1 MYENLGINQKERREF
16 KMRKCAFMTAITIL
30 CLFIGLGVASAA
42 DTFKIGALVPITG
55 TQAVM
60 AEDLATGLKLAAEE
74 VNAAGGVLGKPIE
87 LIIEDT
93 ETRPAP
99 GMDAARKLLD
109 VDKVSVITGGFSS
122 GVSMPIAKYAQSKG
136 VLFVVA
142 VPTSPLF
149 ADVGDYIFMID
160 VLDKFKGKAI
170 ADLAIG
176 DSGKK
181 KFGLMFMNNAFGMAL
196 REETVNN
203 LKAQGAEIVS
213 DVVYELNKVD
223 YKAELQRLVAKK
235 PQTIIGTWYAKEGM
249 VSAKQAYEMGLLDVN
264 KVPWYCPEM
273 QSSFATAVKEIP
285 AALEG
290 IKGLTPLP
298 PGILYVDKFKK
309 KMGRDPIT
317 AYAAMNYD
325 AIVMIAM
332 AANFANSTDPAAI
345 RDALWKI
352 DDFYRG
358 QSTGGDKRF
367 VGGGVQGFGKY
378 ERVVIKGGK
387 FTPYK

>member
-1 MYENLGINQKERREF
+1 ML
-16 KMRKCAFMTAITIL
+16 AITVL
-30 CLFIGLGVASAA
+30 CVFIGFGVASAA
-42 DTFKIGALVPITG
+42 DTFKVGVLVPITG

-60 AEDLATGLKLAAEE
+60 AEDLATGFKLAEE
-74 VNAAGGVLGKPIE
+74 EINAAGGVLGKPIE
-87 LIIEDT
+87 VIIEDT

-99 GMDAARKLLD
+99 GMDAARKLID
-109 VDKVSVITGGFSS
+109 VDKVGVIAGGFSS
-122 GVSMPIAKYAQSKG
+122 GVSIPIAKYAQSKG
-136 VLFVVA
+136 VLFVVGP
-142 VPTSPLF
+142 PTSPLF
-149 ADVGDYIFMID
+149 AEVGDYIFMID

-170 ADLAIG
+170 ADLALG

-196 REETVNN
+196 REETINN
-203 LKAQGAEIVS
+203 LKAQGAEIVT

-235 PQTIIGTWYAKEGM
+235 PEVIIGTWYAKEGM
-249 VSAKQAYEMGLLDVN
+249 VTAKQAYEMGLLDVN

-290 IKGLTPLP
+290 IKGLAPLP
-298 PGILYVDKFKK
+298 PGHLYVDKFKK

-325 AIVMIAM
+325 GLIMIAM

-367 VGGGVQGFGKY
+367 VEGGVQGFGKY
-378 ERVVIKGGK
+378 ERVIIKGGK
-387 FTPYK
+387 IVPYQ

>member
-1 MYENLGINQKERREF
+1 MKGGKRMRRYVY
-16 KMRKCAFMTAITIL
+16 TIL
-30 CLFIGLGVASAA
+30 IATLAFLLIGVGSAIAA
-42 DTFKIGALVPITG
+42 DTFKIGGLVPITG

-60 AEDLATGLKLAAEE
+60 AEDLSTGLKLAEE
-74 VNAAGGVLGKPIE
+74 DVNAAGGVLGKPVQV
-87 LIIEDT
+87 IIEDT

-99 GMDAARKLLD
+99 GMDAARKLID
-109 VDKVSVITGGFSS
+109 VDKVGVIVGGFSS
-122 GVSMPIAKYAQSKG
+122 GVSLPIAKYCQSKG
-136 VLFVVA
+136 LVFVA
-142 VPTSPLF
+142 GAPTSPLF
-149 ADVGDYIFMID
+149 EEVGDYVFMTD
-160 VLDKFKGKAI
+160 VLDKFKGKVI
-170 ADLAIG
+170 AELAVG

-196 REETVNN
+196 REETIKN
-203 LKAQGAEIVS
+203 LKALGAEITT

-223 YKAELQRLVAKK
+223 YKAELQRLFAKK
-235 PQTIIGTWYAKEGM
+235 PEAIIGTYYAKEGM
-249 VSAKQAYEMGLLDVN
+249 VTAKQAYEMGLLDVS

-273 QSSFATAVKEIP
+273 VSSFATAVKEIP
-285 AALEG
+285 DALEG

-298 PGILYVDKFKK
+298 PGDLYTEKFKK

-325 AIVMIAM
+325 CVVMVAM
-332 AANFANSTDPAAI
+332 AANFANSTEPAKI

-352 DDFYRG
+352 ADFYRG

-378 ERVVIKGGK
+378 EKVIIKGGK
-387 FTPYK
+387 FFPYKK

>member
-1 MYENLGINQKERREF
+1 MRRYVYTVLVATL
-16 KMRKCAFMTAITIL
+16 AFLLIGVGSAI
-30 CLFIGLGVASAA
+30 AA
-42 DTFKIGALVPITG
+42 DTFKIGGLVPITG

-60 AEDLATGLKLAAEE
+60 AEDLATGLKLAEE
-74 VNAAGGVLGKPIE
+74 DVNAAGGVLGKPVQV
-87 LIIEDT
+87 IIEDT

-99 GMDAARKLLD
+99 GMDAARKLID
-109 VDKVSVITGGFSS
+109 VDKVGVIVGGFSS
-122 GVSMPIAKYAQSKG
+122 GVSLPIAKYCQSKG
-136 VLFVVA
+136 LVFVTGA
-142 VPTSPLF
+142 PTSPLF
-149 ADVGDYIFMID
+149 EEVGDYVFMTD
-160 VLDKFKGKAI
+160 VLDKFKGKVI
-170 ADLAIG
+170 ADLAVG

-196 REETVNN
+196 REETIKN
-203 LKAQGAEIVS
+203 LKALGAEITT

-223 YKAELQRLVAKK
+223 YKAELQRLFAKK
-235 PQTIIGTWYAKEGM
+235 PEAIIGTYYAKEGM
-249 VSAKQAYEMGLLDVN
+249 VTAKQAYEMGLLDVS

-273 QSSFATAVKEIP
+273 VSSFATAVKEIP
-285 AALEG
+285 DALEG

-298 PGILYVDKFKK
+298 PGDLYTEKFKK

-325 AIVMIAM
+325 CVVMVAM
-332 AANFANSTDPAAI
+332 AANFANSTEPAKI

-352 DDFYRG
+352 ADFYRG

-378 ERVVIKGGK
+378 EKVIIKGGK
-387 FTPYK
+387 FLPYKK

>member
-1 MYENLGINQKERREF
+1 MRRYVY
-16 KMRKCAFMTAITIL
+16 TIL
-30 CLFIGLGVASAA
+30 IATLAFLLIGVGSAIAA
-42 DTFKIGALVPITG
+42 DTFKIGGLVPITG

-60 AEDLATGLKLAAEE
+60 AEDLATGLKLAEE
-74 VNAAGGVLGKPIE
+74 DVNAAGGVLGKPVQV
-87 LIIEDT
+87 IIEDT

-99 GMDAARKLLD
+99 GMDAARKLID
-109 VDKVSVITGGFSS
+109 VDKVGVIVGGFSS
-122 GVSMPIAKYAQSKG
+122 GVSLPIAKYCQSKG
-136 VLFVVA
+136 LVFVA
-142 VPTSPLF
+142 GAPTSPLF
-149 ADVGDYIFMID
+149 EEVGDYVFMTD
-160 VLDKFKGKAI
+160 VLDKFKGKVI
-170 ADLAIG
+170 AELAVG

-196 REETVNN
+196 REETIKN
-203 LKAQGAEIVS
+203 LKALGAEITT

-223 YKAELQRLVAKK
+223 YKAELQRLFAKK
-235 PQTIIGTWYAKEGM
+235 PEAIIGTYYAKEGM
-249 VSAKQAYEMGLLDVN
+249 VTAKQAYEMGLLDVS

-273 QSSFATAVKEIP
+273 VSSFATAVKEIP
-285 AALEG
+285 DALEG

-298 PGILYVDKFKK
+298 PGDLYTEKFKK

-325 AIVMIAM
+325 CVVMVAM
-332 AANFANSTDPAAI
+332 AANFANSTEPAKI

-352 DDFYRG
+352 ADFYRG

-378 ERVVIKGGK
+378 EKVIIKGGK
-387 FTPYK
+387 FFPYKK

>member
-1 MYENLGINQKERREF
+1 
-16 KMRKCAFMTAITIL
+16 MRKYAFKTAIIIF
-30 CLFIGLGVASAA
+30 CLFVGFSMASAA
-42 DTFKIGALVPITG
+42 DTFKIGGLVPITG

-60 AEDLATGLKLAAEE
+60 AEDLATGLKLAEE
-74 VNAAGGVLGKPIE
+74 DVNAAGGVLGKPVQV
-87 LIIEDT
+87 IIEDT

-99 GMDAARKLLD
+99 GMDAARKLID
-109 VDKVSVITGGFSS
+109 VDKVGVIVGGFSS
-122 GVSMPIAKYAQSKG
+122 GVALPIAKYCQSKG
-136 VLFVVA
+136 LVFVA
-142 VPTSPLF
+142 GAPTSPLF
-149 ADVGDYIFMID
+149 EEVGDFVFMTD
-160 VLDKFKGKAI
+160 VLDKFKGKVI
-170 ADLAIG
+170 AELAVG

-196 REETVNN
+196 REETIKN
-203 LKAQGAEIVS
+203 LKALGAEITT

-223 YKAELQRLVAKK
+223 YKAELQRLFAKK
-235 PQTIIGTWYAKEGM
+235 PEAIIGTWYAKEGM
-249 VSAKQAYEMGLLDVN
+249 VTAKQAYEMGLLDVS

-273 QSSFATAVKEIP
+273 VSSFATAVKEIP
-285 AALEG
+285 DALEG

-298 PGILYVDKFKK
+298 PGDLYTQKFKK

-325 AIVMIAM
+325 CIVMVAM
-332 AANFANSTDPAAI
+332 AANFANSTEPAKI

-352 DDFYRG
+352 ADFYRG

-378 ERVVIKGGK
+378 ERTIIEGGK
-387 FTPYK
+387 IVPYAQ

>member
-1 MYENLGINQKERREF
+1 MKGGKRMRRYVYTVLIATL
-16 KMRKCAFMTAITIL
+16 AFLLIGVGSAI
-30 CLFIGLGVASAA
+30 AA
-42 DTFKIGALVPITG
+42 DTFKIGGLVPITG

-60 AEDLATGLKLAAEE
+60 AEDLATGLKLAEE
-74 VNAAGGVLGKPIE
+74 DVNAAGGVLGKPVQV
-87 LIIEDT
+87 IIEDT

-99 GMDAARKLLD
+99 GMDAARKLID
-109 VDKVSVITGGFSS
+109 VDKVGVIVGGFSS
-122 GVSMPIAKYAQSKG
+122 GVSLPIAKYCQSKG
-136 VLFVVA
+136 LVFVA
-142 VPTSPLF
+142 GAPTSPLF
-149 ADVGDYIFMID
+149 EEVGDYVFMTD
-160 VLDKFKGKAI
+160 VLDKFKGKVI
-170 ADLAIG
+170 AELAVG

-196 REETVNN
+196 REETIKN
-203 LKAQGAEIVS
+203 LKALGAEITT

-223 YKAELQRLVAKK
+223 YKAELQRLFAKK
-235 PQTIIGTWYAKEGM
+235 PEAIIGTWYAKEGM
-249 VSAKQAYEMGLLDVN
+249 VTAKQAYEMGLLDVS

-273 QSSFATAVKEIP
+273 VSSFATAVKEIP
-285 AALEG
+285 DALEG

-298 PGILYVDKFKK
+298 PGDLYTEKFKK

-325 AIVMIAM
+325 CVVMVAM
-332 AANFANSTDPAAI
+332 AANFANSTEPAKI

-352 DDFYRG
+352 ADFYRG

-378 ERVVIKGGK
+378 EKVIIKGGK
-387 FTPYK
+387 FFPYKK

>member
-1 MYENLGINQKERREF
+1 
-16 KMRKCAFMTAITIL
+16 MTAITIL
-30 CLFIGLGVASAA
+30 CLFIGFGVAGAA

-60 AEDLATGLKLAAEE
+60 AEDLATGLKLAEEE
-74 VNAAGGVLGKPIE
+74 VNAAGGVLGKPIQV
-87 LIIEDT
+87 IIEDT

-99 GMDAARKLLD
+99 GMDAARKLID

-122 GVSMPIAKYAQSKG
+122 GVSLPIAKYAQGKG
-136 VLFVVA
+136 ILFVVA

-170 ADLAIG
+170 ADLAMG

-196 REETVNN
+196 REETIKN
-203 LKAQGAEIVS
+203 LKAQGAEIVT

-235 PQTIIGTWYAKEGM
+235 PESIIGTWYAKEGM
-249 VSAKQAYEMGLLDVN
+249 VSAKQAYEMGLLNVS
-264 KVPWYCPEM
+264 KVPWYSPEM

-285 AALEG
+285 TALEG
-290 IKGLTPLP
+290 MKGLTPLP

-378 ERVVIKGGK
+378 ERVIIKGGK
-387 FTPYK
+387 FVPYK

>member
-1 MYENLGINQKERREF
+1 MRRYVYTVLIATL
-16 KMRKCAFMTAITIL
+16 AFLLIGVGSAI
-30 CLFIGLGVASAA
+30 AA
-42 DTFKIGALVPITG
+42 DTFKIGGLVPITG

-60 AEDLATGLKLAAEE
+60 AEDLATGLKLAEE
-74 VNAAGGVLGKPIE
+74 DVNAAGGVLGKPVQV
-87 LIIEDT
+87 IIEDT

-99 GMDAARKLLD
+99 GMDAARKLIG
-109 VDKVSVITGGFSS
+109 VDKVGVIVGGFSS
-122 GVSMPIAKYAQSKG
+122 GVSLPIAKYCQSKG
-136 VLFVVA
+136 LVFVA
-142 VPTSPLF
+142 GAPTSPLF
-149 ADVGDYIFMID
+149 EEVGDYVFMTD
-160 VLDKFKGKAI
+160 VLDKFKGRVI
-170 ADLAIG
+170 AELAVG

-196 REETVNN
+196 REETIKN
-203 LKAQGAEIVS
+203 LKALGAEITT

-223 YKAELQRLVAKK
+223 YKAELQRLFAKK
-235 PQTIIGTWYAKEGM
+235 PEAIIGTYYAKEGM
-249 VSAKQAYEMGLLDVN
+249 VTAKQAYEMGLLDVS

-273 QSSFATAVKEIP
+273 VSSFATAVKEIP
-285 AALEG
+285 DALEG

-298 PGILYVDKFKK
+298 PGDLYTEKFKK

-325 AIVMIAM
+325 CVVMVAM
-332 AANFANSTDPAAI
+332 AANFANSTEPAKI

-352 DDFYRG
+352 ADFYRG

-378 ERVVIKGGK
+378 EKVIIKGGK
-387 FTPYK
+387 FFPYKK

>member
-1 MYENLGINQKERREF
+1 MRRYVYTVLIATL
-16 KMRKCAFMTAITIL
+16 AFLLIGVGSAI
-30 CLFIGLGVASAA
+30 AA
-42 DTFKIGALVPITG
+42 DTFKIGGLVPITG

-60 AEDLATGLKLAAEE
+60 AEDLATGLKLAEE
-74 VNAAGGVLGKPIE
+74 DVNAAGGVLGKPVQV
-87 LIIEDT
+87 IIEDT

-99 GMDAARKLLD
+99 GMDAARKLID
-109 VDKVSVITGGFSS
+109 VDKVGVIVGGFSS
-122 GVSMPIAKYAQSKG
+122 GVSLPIAKYCQSKG
-136 VLFVVA
+136 LVFVA
-142 VPTSPLF
+142 GAPTSPLF
-149 ADVGDYIFMID
+149 EEVGDYVFMTD
-160 VLDKFKGKAI
+160 VLDKFKGKVI
-170 ADLAIG
+170 AELAVG

-196 REETVNN
+196 REETIKN
-203 LKAQGAEIVS
+203 LKALGAEITT

-223 YKAELQRLVAKK
+223 YKAELQRLFAKK
-235 PQTIIGTWYAKEGM
+235 PEAIIGTYYAKEGM
-249 VSAKQAYEMGLLDVN
+249 VTAKQAYEMGLLDVS

-273 QSSFATAVKEIP
+273 VSSFATAVKEIP
-285 AALEG
+285 DALEG

-298 PGILYVDKFKK
+298 PGDLYTDKFKK

-325 AIVMIAM
+325 CVVMVAM
-332 AANFANSTDPAAI
+332 AANFANSTEPAKI

-352 DDFYRG
+352 ADFYRG

-378 ERVVIKGGK
+378 EKVIIKGGK
-387 FTPYK
+387 FFPYKK

>member
-1 MYENLGINQKERREF
+1 MKKFPFI
-16 KMRKCAFMTAITIL
+16 MAITFLL
-30 CLFIGLGVASAA
+30 CLFVGFGMASAK
-42 DTFKIGALVPITG
+42 DTFKVGALVPITG

-60 AEDLATGLKLAAEE
+60 AEDLATGLKLAVEE

-99 GMDAARKLLD
+99 GMDAARKLID
-109 VDKVSVITGGFSS
+109 VDQVKVITGGFSS
-122 GVSMPIAKYAQSKG
+122 GVAMPIAKYAQGKG

-170 ADLAIG
+170 VDLAMG

-196 REETVNN
+196 REETIKN
-203 LKAQGAEIVS
+203 LKAQGAEIVT

-249 VSAKQAYEMGLLDVN
+249 VSAKQAYEMGILNVSN
-264 KVPWYCPEM
+264 VPWYCPEM

-285 AALEG
+285 KALEG
-290 IKGLTPLP
+290 IKGLSPLP
-298 PGILYVDKFKK
+298 PGVLYVDKFKK

-325 AIVMIAM
+325 AIIMIAM

-378 ERVVIKGGK
+378 ERVIIKGGK
-387 FTPYK
+387 IISYK

>member
-1 MYENLGINQKERREF
+1 
-16 KMRKCAFMTAITIL
+16 MRKCAFTTAITIL
-30 CLFIGLGVASAA
+30 CLFVGFGMASAA
-42 DTFKIGALVPITG
+42 DTFKIGGLVPITG

-60 AEDLATGLKLAAEE
+60 AEDLATGLKLAEEE
-74 VNAAGGVLGKPIE
+74 VNAAGGVLGMPIKV
-87 LIIEDT
+87 IIEDT

-99 GMDAARKLLD
+99 GMDAARKLID
-109 VDKVSVITGGFSS
+109 VDKVSVLTGGFSS
-122 GVSMPIAKYAQSKG
+122 GVSLPIAKLCQSKG
-136 VLFVVA
+136 ILYVVA

-149 ADVGDYIFMID
+149 ADVGDFVFMID

-170 ADLAIG
+170 VDLAIG

-196 REETVNN
+196 REETIYN
-203 LKAQGAEIVS
+203 LKVQGAEITT

-223 YKAELQRLVAKK
+223 YKAELQRLFAKK
-235 PQTIIGTWYAKEGM
+235 PEVVIGTWYAKEGM
-249 VSAKQAYEMGLLDVN
+249 VTAKQAYEMGLLDVS

-273 QSSFATAVKEIP
+273 VSSYATAVKEIP
-285 AALEG
+285 DALEG

-298 PGILYVDKFKK
+298 PGDLYTEKFKK

-325 AIVMIAM
+325 AVIMIAM
-332 AANFANSTDPAAI
+332 AANFANSTDPAKI

-378 ERVVIKGGK
+378 EETIVKGGK
-387 FTPYK
+387 IVPYKY

>member
-1 MYENLGINQKERREF
+1 MRRYVYTVLIATL
-16 KMRKCAFMTAITIL
+16 AFLLIGVGSAI
-30 CLFIGLGVASAA
+30 AA
-42 DTFKIGALVPITG
+42 DTFKIGGLVPITG

-60 AEDLATGLKLAAEE
+60 AEDLATGLKLAEE
-74 VNAAGGVLGKPIE
+74 DVNAAGGVLGKPVQV
-87 LIIEDT
+87 IIEDT

-99 GMDAARKLLD
+99 GMDAARKLID
-109 VDKVSVITGGFSS
+109 VDKVGVIVGGFSS
-122 GVSMPIAKYAQSKG
+122 GVSLPIAKYCQSKG
-136 VLFVVA
+136 LVFVA
-142 VPTSPLF
+142 GAPTSPLF
-149 ADVGDYIFMID
+149 EEVGDYVFMTD
-160 VLDKFKGKAI
+160 VLDKFKGKVI
-170 ADLAIG
+170 AELAVG

-196 REETVNN
+196 REETIKN
-203 LKAQGAEIVS
+203 LKALGAEITT

-223 YKAELQRLVAKK
+223 YKAELQRLFAKK
-235 PQTIIGTWYAKEGM
+235 PEAIIGTWYAKEGM
-249 VSAKQAYEMGLLDVN
+249 VTAKQAYEMGLLDVS

-273 QSSFATAVKEIP
+273 VSSFATAVKEIP
-285 AALEG
+285 DALEG

-298 PGILYVDKFKK
+298 PGDLYTEKFKK

-325 AIVMIAM
+325 CVVMVAM
-332 AANFANSTDPAAI
+332 AANFANSTEPAKI

-352 DDFYRG
+352 ADFYRG

-378 ERVVIKGGK
+378 ERTIIEGGK
-387 FTPYK
+387 IVPYTQ

>member
-1 MYENLGINQKERREF
+1 
-16 KMRKCAFMTAITIL
+16 MRKCPYTMVIAILAVFLIGVGSVTAE
-30 CLFIGLGVASAA
+30 
-42 DTFKIGALVPITG
+42 TFKVGALVPITG

-74 VNAAGGVLGKPIE
+74 VNAAGGVLGKPLE

-99 GMDAARKLLD
+99 GMDAARKLID

-122 GVSMPIAKYAQSKG
+122 GVSLPIAKYAQSKG

-142 VPTSPLF
+142 IPTSPLF
-149 ADVGDYIFMID
+149 AGLGDYIFMID

-170 ADLAIG
+170 AELAVS
-176 DSGKK
+176 DSAKK

-196 REETVNN
+196 REETIIN
-203 LKAQGAEIVS
+203 LKAQGAEIVT

-235 PQTIIGTWYAKEGM
+235 PETIIGTWYAKEGM
-249 VSAKQAYEMGLLDVN
+249 VTAKQAYEMGFLEVS

-273 QSSFATAVKEIP
+273 QSSYASALKEIP
-285 AALEG
+285 LALEG
-290 IKGLTPLP
+290 IKGLAPLP
-298 PGILYVDKFKK
+298 PGILYVEKFKK
-309 KMGRDPIT
+309 KMLRDPIT

-325 AIVMIAM
+325 AIIMIAM
-332 AANFANSTDPAAI
+332 AANFANSTDAAAI

-367 VGGGVQGFGKY
+367 VRGGVQGYGKY
-378 ERVVIKGGK
+378 ERVIIKGGK
-387 FTPYK
+387 LVPYKK

>member
-1 MYENLGINQKERREF
+1 MKGGKRMRRYVYTVLIATL
-16 KMRKCAFMTAITIL
+16 AFLLIGVGSAI
-30 CLFIGLGVASAA
+30 AA
-42 DTFKIGALVPITG
+42 DTFKIGGLVPITG

-60 AEDLATGLKLAAEE
+60 AEDLATGLKLAEE
-74 VNAAGGVLGKPIE
+74 DVNAAGGVLGKPVQV
-87 LIIEDT
+87 IIEDT

-99 GMDAARKLLD
+99 GMDAARKLIG
-109 VDKVSVITGGFSS
+109 VDKVGVIVGGFSS
-122 GVSMPIAKYAQSKG
+122 GVSLPIAKYCQSKG
-136 VLFVVA
+136 LVFVA
-142 VPTSPLF
+142 GAPTSPLF
-149 ADVGDYIFMID
+149 EEVGDYVFMTD
-160 VLDKFKGKAI
+160 VLDKFKGKVI
-170 ADLAIG
+170 AELAVG

-196 REETVNN
+196 REETIKN
-203 LKAQGAEIVS
+203 LKALGAEITT

-223 YKAELQRLVAKK
+223 YKAELQRLFAKK
-235 PQTIIGTWYAKEGM
+235 PEAIIGTWYAKEGM
-249 VSAKQAYEMGLLDVN
+249 VTAKQAYEMGLLDVS

-273 QSSFATAVKEIP
+273 VSSFATAVKEIP
-285 AALEG
+285 DALEG

-298 PGILYVDKFKK
+298 PGDLYTEKFKK

-325 AIVMIAM
+325 CVVMVAM
-332 AANFANSTDPAAI
+332 AANFANSTEPAKI

-352 DDFYRG
+352 ADFYRG

-378 ERVVIKGGK
+378 EKVIIKGGK
-387 FTPYK
+387 FFPYKK

>member
-1 MYENLGINQKERREF
+1 MERREF
-16 KMRKCAFMTAITIL
+16 KMRKCAIITAITIL
-30 CLFIGLGVASAA
+30 CLILGFGMASAA

-60 AEDLATGLKLAAEE
+60 AEDLATGLKLAEEE

-87 LIIEDT
+87 VIIEDT

-99 GMDAARKLLD
+99 GMDAARKLID

-122 GVSMPIAKYAQSKG
+122 GVSLPIAKYAQGKG
-136 VLFVVA
+136 ILFVVA

-196 REETVNN
+196 REETINN
-203 LKAQGAEIVS
+203 LKAQGAEIVT

-235 PQTIIGTWYAKEGM
+235 PETIIGTWYAKEGM
-249 VSAKQAYEMGLLDVN
+249 VSAKQAYEMGVLNVS

-290 IKGLTPLP
+290 MKGLTPLP
-298 PGILYVDKFKK
+298 PGLLYVEKFKK

-378 ERVVIKGGK
+378 ERVIIKGGK
-387 FTPYK
+387 MVPYK

>member
-1 MYENLGINQKERREF
+1 M
-16 KMRKCAFMTAITIL
+16 AITFLL
-30 CLFIGLGVASAA
+30 CLFVGFGMASAKE
-42 DTFKIGALVPITG
+42 TFKVGVLVPITG

-60 AEDLATGLKLAAEE
+60 AEDLATGFKLAEE
-74 VNAAGGVLGKPIE
+74 EINAAGGVLGKPIE
-87 LIIEDT
+87 VIIEDT

-99 GMDAARKLLD
+99 GMDAARKLID
-109 VDKVSVITGGFSS
+109 VDKVGVIAGGFSS

-136 VLFVVA
+136 VLFVVG
-142 VPTSPLF
+142 PPSSPLF
-149 ADVGDYIFMID
+149 AEVGDYIFMID

-170 ADLAIG
+170 ADLAVG

-196 REETVNN
+196 REETIKN
-203 LKAQGAEIVS
+203 LKAAQGVEIVT

-223 YKAELQRLVAKK
+223 YKAELQRLFAKK

-249 VSAKQAYEMGLLDVN
+249 VSVKQAYEMGLLNVSQ
-264 KVPWYCPEM
+264 VPWYSPEM
-273 QSSFATAVKEIP
+273 QSSFATAVNEIP
-285 AALEG
+285 QALEG
-290 IKGLTPLP
+290 IKGLAPLP

-325 AIVMIAM
+325 ALIMIAM

-378 ERVVIKGGK
+378 ERVIIKGGK
-387 FTPYK
+387 IISYK

>member
-1 MYENLGINQKERREF
+1 MVIAILAVFLIGVGSV
-16 KMRKCAFMTAITIL
+16 TAE
-30 CLFIGLGVASAA
+30 
-42 DTFKIGALVPITG
+42 TFKVGALVPITG

-74 VNAAGGVLGKPIE
+74 VNAAGGVLGKPLE

-99 GMDAARKLLD
+99 GMDAARKLID

-122 GVSMPIAKYAQSKG
+122 GVSLPIAKYAQSKG

-142 VPTSPLF
+142 IPTSPLF
-149 ADVGDYIFMID
+149 AGLGDYIFMID

-170 ADLAIG
+170 AELAVS
-176 DSGKK
+176 DSAKK

-196 REETVNN
+196 REETIIN
-203 LKAQGAEIVS
+203 LRAQGAEIVT

-235 PQTIIGTWYAKEGM
+235 PETIIGTWYAKEGM
-249 VSAKQAYEMGLLDVN
+249 VTAKQAYEMGFLEVS

-273 QSSFATAVKEIP
+273 QSSYASALKEIP
-285 AALEG
+285 LALEG
-290 IKGLTPLP
+290 IKGLAPLP
-298 PGILYVDKFKK
+298 PGILYVEKFKK
-309 KMGRDPIT
+309 KMLRDPIT

-325 AIVMIAM
+325 AIIMIAM
-332 AANFANSTDPAAI
+332 AANFANSTDAAAI

-367 VGGGVQGFGKY
+367 VEGGVQGYGKY
-378 ERVVIKGGK
+378 ERVIIKGGK
-387 FTPYK
+387 LVPYKK

>member
-1 MYENLGINQKERREF
+1 
-16 KMRKCAFMTAITIL
+16 MRKCAFITAITIL
-30 CLFIGLGVASAA
+30 CLFVGFGMASAA
-42 DTFKIGALVPITG
+42 DTFKIGGLVPITG

-60 AEDLATGLKLAAEE
+60 AEDLATGFKLAEE
-74 VNAAGGVLGKPIE
+74 DVNAAGGVLGKPVQV
-87 LIIEDT
+87 IIEDT

-99 GMDAARKLLD
+99 GMDAARKLID
-109 VDKVSVITGGFSS
+109 VDKVGVIAGGFSS
-122 GVSMPIAKYAQSKG
+122 GVSLPIAKYCQSKG
-136 VLFVVA
+136 LVFIA
-142 VPTSPLF
+142 GAPTSPLF
-149 ADVGDYIFMID
+149 EEVGDFVFMTD
-160 VLDKFKGKAI
+160 VLDKFKGKVI
-170 ADLAIG
+170 AELAIG

-196 REETVNN
+196 REETIKN
-203 LKAQGAEIVS
+203 LKALGAEITT

-223 YKAELQRLVAKK
+223 YKAELQRLFAKK
-235 PQTIIGTWYAKEGM
+235 PEVIIGTWYAKEGM
-249 VSAKQAYEMGLLDVN
+249 VTAKQAYEMGLLDVS

-273 QSSFATAVKEIP
+273 VSSFATAVKEIP
-285 AALEG
+285 DALEG

-298 PGILYVDKFKK
+298 PGDLYTEKFKK

-325 AIVMIAM
+325 CVVMIAM
-332 AANFANSTDPAAI
+332 AANFANSTDPSKI

-352 DDFYRG
+352 ADFYRG

-378 ERVVIKGGK
+378 EQTIIKGGK
-387 FTPYK
+387 IVSYQY

>member
-1 MYENLGINQKERREF
+1 MRRYVYTVLIATL
-16 KMRKCAFMTAITIL
+16 AFLLIGVGSAI
-30 CLFIGLGVASAA
+30 AA
-42 DTFKIGALVPITG
+42 DTFKIGGLVPITG

-60 AEDLATGLKLAAEE
+60 AEDLATGLKLAEE
-74 VNAAGGVLGKPIE
+74 DVNAAGGVLGKPVQV
-87 LIIEDT
+87 IIEDT

-99 GMDAARKLLD
+99 GMDAARKLIG
-109 VDKVSVITGGFSS
+109 VDKVGVIVGGFSS
-122 GVSMPIAKYAQSKG
+122 GVSLPIAKYCQSKG
-136 VLFVVA
+136 LVFVA
-142 VPTSPLF
+142 GAPTSPLF
-149 ADVGDYIFMID
+149 EEVGDYVFMTD
-160 VLDKFKGKAI
+160 VLDKFKGRVI
-170 ADLAIG
+170 AELAVG

-196 REETVNN
+196 REETIKN
-203 LKAQGAEIVS
+203 LKALGAEITT

-223 YKAELQRLVAKK
+223 YKAELQRLFAKK
-235 PQTIIGTWYAKEGM
+235 PEAIIGTWYAKEGM
-249 VSAKQAYEMGLLDVN
+249 VTAKQAYEMGLLDVS

-273 QSSFATAVKEIP
+273 VSSFATAVKEIP
-285 AALEG
+285 DALEG

-298 PGILYVDKFKK
+298 PGDLYTEKFKK

-325 AIVMIAM
+325 CVVMVAM
-332 AANFANSTDPAAI
+332 AANFANSTEPAKI

-352 DDFYRG
+352 ADFYRG

-378 ERVVIKGGK
+378 EKVIIKGGK
-387 FTPYK
+387 FFPYKK

>member
-1 MYENLGINQKERREF
+1 
-16 KMRKCAFMTAITIL
+16 MRKCAFTTAMIIF
-30 CLFIGLGVASAA
+30 CLFVGIGMASAA
-42 DTFKIGALVPITG
+42 DTFKIGGLVPITG

-60 AEDLATGLKLAAEE
+60 AEDLTTGFKLAEE
-74 VNAAGGVLGKPIE
+74 DVNAAGGVLGMPVKV
-87 LIIEDT
+87 IIEDT

-99 GMDAARKLLD
+99 GMDAARKLID
-109 VDKVSVITGGFSS
+109 VDKVGVIAGGFSS
-122 GVSMPIAKYAQSKG
+122 GVSLPIAKLCQSKG
-136 VLFVVA
+136 LVFIA
-142 VPTSPLF
+142 GAPTSPLF
-149 ADVGDYIFMID
+149 EEVGDFVFMTD
-160 VLDKFKGKAI
+160 VLDKFKGKVI
-170 ADLAIG
+170 AELAIG

-196 REETVNN
+196 REETIKN
-203 LKAQGAEIVS
+203 LKAMGAEITT

-223 YKAELQRLVAKK
+223 YKAELQRLFAKK
-235 PQTIIGTWYAKEGM
+235 PEAIIGTWYAKEGL
-249 VSAKQAYEMGLLDVN
+249 VTAKQAYEMGLLDVS

-273 QSSFATAVKEIP
+273 VSSFATAVKEIP
-285 AALEG
+285 DAVAG

-298 PGILYVDKFKK
+298 PGDLYTQKFKK

-325 AIVMIAM
+325 CVVMVAM
-332 AANFANSTDPAAI
+332 AANFANSTDPAKI

-352 DDFYRG
+352 ADFYRG

-378 ERVVIKGGK
+378 ERTIIKGGK
-387 FTPYK
+387 IVPYQ

>member
-1 MYENLGINQKERREF
+1 MRRYVYTVLIATL
-16 KMRKCAFMTAITIL
+16 AFLLIGVGSAI
-30 CLFIGLGVASAA
+30 AA
-42 DTFKIGALVPITG
+42 DTFKIGGLVPITG

-60 AEDLATGLKLAAEE
+60 AEDLATGLKLAEE
-74 VNAAGGVLGKPIE
+74 DVNAAGGVLGKPVQM
-87 LIIEDT
+87 IIEDT

-99 GMDAARKLLD
+99 GMDAARKLIG
-109 VDKVSVITGGFSS
+109 VDKVGVIVGGFSS
-122 GVSMPIAKYAQSKG
+122 GVSLPIAKYCQNNG
-136 VLFVVA
+136 LVFVA
-142 VPTSPLF
+142 GAPTSPLF
-149 ADVGDYIFMID
+149 EEVGDYVFMTD
-160 VLDKFKGKAI
+160 VLDKFKGKVI
-170 ADLAIG
+170 AELALG

-196 REETVNN
+196 REETIKN
-203 LKAQGAEIVS
+203 LKALDAEITT

-223 YKAELQRLVAKK
+223 YKAELQRLFAKK
-235 PQTIIGTWYAKEGM
+235 PEAIIGTWYAKEGM
-249 VSAKQAYEMGLLDVN
+249 VTAKQAYEMGLLDVS

-273 QSSFATAVKEIP
+273 VSSFATAVKEIP
-285 AALEG
+285 DALEG

-298 PGILYVDKFKK
+298 PGDLYTEKFKK

-325 AIVMIAM
+325 CVVMVAM
-332 AANFANSTDPAAI
+332 AANFANSTEPAKI

-352 DDFYRG
+352 ADFYRG

-378 ERVVIKGGK
+378 EKVIIKGGK
-387 FTPYK
+387 FFPYKK

>member
-1 MYENLGINQKERREF
+1 
-16 KMRKCAFMTAITIL
+16 MRKCAFTTAITIL
-30 CLFIGLGVASAA
+30 CLFIGFGMASAA
-42 DTFKIGALVPITG
+42 DVFKIGGLVPITG

-60 AEDLATGLKLAAEE
+60 AEDLATGFKLAEEE
-74 VNAAGGVLGKPIE
+74 VNAAGGVLGKPIKV
-87 LIIEDT
+87 IIEDT

-99 GMDAARKLLD
+99 GMDAARKLID
-109 VDKVSVITGGFSS
+109 VDKVGVIAGGFSS
-122 GVSMPIAKYAQSKG
+122 GVALPIAKFCQSKG
-136 VLFVVA
+136 LLFIA
-142 VPTSPLF
+142 GAPTSPLF
-149 ADVGDYIFMID
+149 EEVGDFVFMTD
-160 VLDKFKGKAI
+160 VLDKFKGKDI

-196 REETVNN
+196 REETIKN
-203 LKAQGAEIVS
+203 LKAQGAEITT

-223 YKAELQRLVAKK
+223 YKAELQRLFAKK
-235 PQTIIGTWYAKEGM
+235 PEVIIGTWYAKEGM
-249 VSAKQAYEMGLLDVN
+249 VTAKQAYEMGLLNVN
-264 KVPWYCPEM
+264 EVPWYCPEM
-273 QSSFATAVKEIP
+273 VSSFATAVKEIP
-285 AALEG
+285 DALEG
-290 IKGLTPLP
+290 VKGLTPLP
-298 PGILYVDKFKK
+298 PGLLYTEKFKK

-325 AIVMIAM
+325 CIIMIAM
-332 AANFANSTDPAAI
+332 AANFANSTDPAKI

-378 ERVVIKGGK
+378 ERTIIKNGK
-387 FTPYK
+387 IVPYK

>member
-1 MYENLGINQKERREF
+1 MRRYVYTVLVATL
-16 KMRKCAFMTAITIL
+16 AFLLIGVGSAI
-30 CLFIGLGVASAA
+30 AA
-42 DTFKIGALVPITG
+42 DTFKIGGLVPITG

-60 AEDLATGLKLAAEE
+60 AEDLATGLKLAEE
-74 VNAAGGVLGKPIE
+74 DVNAAGGVLGKPVQV
-87 LIIEDT
+87 IIEDT

-99 GMDAARKLLD
+99 GMDAARKLID
-109 VDKVSVITGGFSS
+109 VDKVGVIVGGFSS
-122 GVSMPIAKYAQSKG
+122 GVSLPIAKYCQSKG
-136 VLFVVA
+136 LVVVTGA
-142 VPTSPLF
+142 PTSPLF
-149 ADVGDYIFMID
+149 EEVGDYVFMTD
-160 VLDKFKGKAI
+160 VLDKFKGKVI
-170 ADLAIG
+170 AELAVG

-196 REETVNN
+196 REETIKN
-203 LKAQGAEIVS
+203 LKALGAEITT

-223 YKAELQRLVAKK
+223 YKAELQRLFAKK
-235 PQTIIGTWYAKEGM
+235 PEAIIGTYYAKEGM
-249 VSAKQAYEMGLLDVN
+249 VTAKQAYEMGLLDVS

-273 QSSFATAVKEIP
+273 VSSFATAVKEIP
-285 AALEG
+285 DALEG

-298 PGILYVDKFKK
+298 PGDLYTEKFKK

-325 AIVMIAM
+325 CVVMVAM
-332 AANFANSTDPAAI
+332 AANFANSTEPAKI

-352 DDFYRG
+352 ADFYRG

-378 ERVVIKGGK
+378 EKVIIKGGK
-387 FTPYK
+387 FLPYKK

>member
-1 MYENLGINQKERREF
+1 MK
-16 KMRKCAFMTAITIL
+16 KCTFSTAIIIL
-30 CLFIGLGVASAA
+30 FLVVGFGMASAA
-42 DTFKIGALVPITG
+42 DVFKIGGLVPITG

-60 AEDLATGLKLAAEE
+60 AEDLATGLKLAEEE
-74 VNAAGGVLGKPIE
+74 VNAAGGVLGMPVKV
-87 LIIEDT
+87 IIEDT

-99 GMDAARKLLD
+99 GMDAARKLID
-109 VDKVSVITGGFSS
+109 VDKVGVIVGGFSS
-122 GVSMPIAKYAQSKG
+122 GVSLPIAKYCQSKG
-136 VLFVVA
+136 LLFVA
-142 VPTSPLF
+142 GAPSSPLF
-149 ADVGDYIFMID
+149 EEVGDFVFMTD
-160 VLDKFKGKAI
+160 VMDKFKGKAI
-170 ADLAIG
+170 AELAVG

-181 KFGLMFMNNAFGMAL
+181 KFGLIFMNNAFGMAL
-196 REETVNN
+196 REETIKA
-203 LKAQGAEIVS
+203 LKALGAEITT

-223 YKAELQRLVAKK
+223 YKAELQRLFAKK
-235 PQTIIGTWYAKEGM
+235 PEAIIGTWYAKEGM
-249 VSAKQAYEMGLLDVN
+249 VTAKQAYEMGLLDVN

-273 QSSFATAVKEIP
+273 VSSFATAVKEIP
-285 AALEG
+285 DALEG

-298 PGILYVDKFKK
+298 PGDLYTEKFKK

-325 AIVMIAM
+325 CIVMVAM
-332 AANFANSTDPAAI
+332 AANFANSTDPAKI

-378 ERVVIKGGK
+378 ERTIIKGGEIVLLK
-387 FTPYK
+387 

>member
-1 MYENLGINQKERREF
+1 
-16 KMRKCAFMTAITIL
+16 MRKFAIMTAITIL
-30 CLFIGLGVASAA
+30 CLFIGFGVAGAA

-60 AEDLATGLKLAAEE
+60 AEDLATGLKLAEEE
-74 VNAAGGVLGKPIE
+74 VNAAGGVLGKPIQV
-87 LIIEDT
+87 IIEDT

-99 GMDAARKLLD
+99 GMDAARKLID

-122 GVSMPIAKYAQSKG
+122 GVSLPIAKYAQGKG
-136 VLFVVA
+136 ILFVVA

-170 ADLAIG
+170 ADLAMG

-196 REETVNN
+196 REETIKN
-203 LKAQGAEIVS
+203 LKAQGAEIVT

-235 PQTIIGTWYAKEGM
+235 PESIIGTWYAKEGM
-249 VSAKQAYEMGLLDVN
+249 VSAKQAYEMGLLNVS
-264 KVPWYCPEM
+264 KVPWYSPEM

-285 AALEG
+285 TALEG
-290 IKGLTPLP
+290 MKGLTPLP

-378 ERVVIKGGK
+378 ERVIIKGGK
-387 FTPYK
+387 FVPYK

>member
-1 MYENLGINQKERREF
+1 MKGGKRMRRYVYTVLIATL
-16 KMRKCAFMTAITIL
+16 AFLLIGVGSAI
-30 CLFIGLGVASAA
+30 AA
-42 DTFKIGALVPITG
+42 DTFKIGGLVPITG

-60 AEDLATGLKLAAEE
+60 AEDLATGLKLAEE
-74 VNAAGGVLGKPIE
+74 DVNAAGGVLGKPVQV
-87 LIIEDT
+87 IIEDT

-99 GMDAARKLLD
+99 GMDAARKLID
-109 VDKVSVITGGFSS
+109 VDKVGVIVGGFSS
-122 GVSMPIAKYAQSKG
+122 GVSLPIAKYCQSKG
-136 VLFVVA
+136 LVFVA
-142 VPTSPLF
+142 GAPTSPLF
-149 ADVGDYIFMID
+149 EEVGDYVFMTD
-160 VLDKFKGKAI
+160 VLDKFKGKVI
-170 ADLAIG
+170 AELAVG
-176 DSGKK
+176 DSGKN

-196 REETVNN
+196 REETIKN
-203 LKAQGAEIVS
+203 LKALGAEITT

-223 YKAELQRLVAKK
+223 YKAELQRLFAKK
-235 PQTIIGTWYAKEGM
+235 PEAIIGTWYAKEGM
-249 VSAKQAYEMGLLDVN
+249 VTAKQAYEMGLLDVS

-273 QSSFATAVKEIP
+273 VSSFATAVKEIP
-285 AALEG
+285 DALEG

-298 PGILYVDKFKK
+298 PGDLYTEKFKK

-325 AIVMIAM
+325 CVVMVAM
-332 AANFANSTDPAAI
+332 AANFANSTDPAKI

-378 ERVVIKGGK
+378 EETIVKGGK
-387 FTPYK
+387 IVPLK

>member
-1 MYENLGINQKERREF
+1 MKGGKRMRRYVYTVLIATL
-16 KMRKCAFMTAITIL
+16 AFLLIGVGSAI
-30 CLFIGLGVASAA
+30 AA
-42 DTFKIGALVPITG
+42 DTFKIGGLVPITG

-60 AEDLATGLKLAAEE
+60 AEDLATGLKLAEE
-74 VNAAGGVLGKPIE
+74 DVNAAGGVLGKPVQV
-87 LIIEDT
+87 IIEDT

-99 GMDAARKLLD
+99 GMDAARKLID
-109 VDKVSVITGGFSS
+109 VDKVGVIVGGFSS
-122 GVSMPIAKYAQSKG
+122 GVSLPIAKYCQSKG
-136 VLFVVA
+136 LVFVA
-142 VPTSPLF
+142 GAPTSPLF
-149 ADVGDYIFMID
+149 EEVGDYVFMTD
-160 VLDKFKGKAI
+160 VLDKFKGKVI
-170 ADLAIG
+170 AELAVG

-196 REETVNN
+196 REETIKN
-203 LKAQGAEIVS
+203 LKALGAEITT

-223 YKAELQRLVAKK
+223 YKAELQRLFAKK
-235 PQTIIGTWYAKEGM
+235 PEAIIGTWYAKEGM
-249 VSAKQAYEMGLLDVN
+249 VTAKQAYEMGLLDVS

-273 QSSFATAVKEIP
+273 VSSFATAVKEIP
-285 AALEG
+285 DALEG

-298 PGILYVDKFKK
+298 PGDLYTEKFKK

-325 AIVMIAM
+325 CVVMVAM
-332 AANFANSTDPAAI
+332 AANFANSTEPAKI

-352 DDFYRG
+352 ADFYRG

-378 ERVVIKGGK
+378 ERTIIEGGK
-387 FTPYK
+387 IVPYTQ

>member
-1 MYENLGINQKERREF
+1 MK
-16 KMRKCAFMTAITIL
+16 KCAFSTAIIIL
-30 CLFIGLGVASAA
+30 FLVVGFGMASAA
-42 DTFKIGALVPITG
+42 DTFKIGGLVPITG

-60 AEDLATGLKLAAEE
+60 AEDLATGLKLAEEE
-74 VNAAGGVLGKPIE
+74 VNAAGGVLGKPIKV
-87 LIIEDT
+87 IIEDT

-99 GMDAARKLLD
+99 GMDAARKLID
-109 VDKVSVITGGFSS
+109 VDKVGVIVGGFSS
-122 GVSMPIAKYAQSKG
+122 GVSLPIAKYCQSKG
-136 VLFVVA
+136 LLFVA
-142 VPTSPLF
+142 GAPSSPLF
-149 ADVGDYIFMID
+149 EEVGDFVFMTD
-160 VLDKFKGKAI
+160 VMDKFKGKAI
-170 ADLAIG
+170 AELAVG

-181 KFGLMFMNNAFGMAL
+181 KFGLMYMNNAFGMAL
-196 REETVNN
+196 REETIKN
-203 LKAQGAEIVS
+203 LKALGAEITT

-223 YKAELQRLVAKK
+223 YKAELQRLFAKK
-235 PQTIIGTWYAKEGM
+235 PEAIIGTWYAKEGM
-249 VSAKQAYEMGLLDVN
+249 VTAKQAYEMGLLDVS

-273 QSSFATAVKEIP
+273 VSSFATAVKEIP
-285 AALEG
+285 DALEG

-298 PGILYVDKFKK
+298 PGDLYTEKFKK

-325 AIVMIAM
+325 CIVMVAM
-332 AANFANSTDPAAI
+332 AANFANSTDPAKI

-378 ERVVIKGGK
+378 ERTIIKGGEIIL
-387 FTPYK
+387 YK

>member
-1 MYENLGINQKERREF
+1 MK
-16 KMRKCAFMTAITIL
+16 KCAFTTAITIL
-30 CLFIGLGVASAA
+30 CLFVGFGMASAA
-42 DTFKIGALVPITG
+42 DTFKIGGLVPITG

-60 AEDLATGLKLAAEE
+60 AEDLATGFKLAEE
-74 VNAAGGVLGKPIE
+74 DVNAAGGVLGKPVQV
-87 LIIEDT
+87 IIEDT

-99 GMDAARKLLD
+99 GMDAARKLID
-109 VDKVSVITGGFSS
+109 VDKVGVIAGGFSS
-122 GVSMPIAKYAQSKG
+122 GVSLPIAKYCQSKG
-136 VLFVVA
+136 LVFIA
-142 VPTSPLF
+142 GAPTSPLF
-149 ADVGDYIFMID
+149 EEVGDFVFMTD
-160 VLDKFKGKAI
+160 VLDKFKGKVI
-170 ADLAIG
+170 AELAIG

-196 REETVNN
+196 REETIKN
-203 LKAQGAEIVS
+203 LKALGAEITT

-223 YKAELQRLVAKK
+223 YKAELQRLFAKK
-235 PQTIIGTWYAKEGM
+235 PEVIIGTWYAKEGM
-249 VSAKQAYEMGLLDVN
+249 VTAKQAYEMGLLDVS

-273 QSSFATAVKEIP
+273 VSSFATAVKEIP
-285 AALEG
+285 DALEG

-298 PGILYVDKFKK
+298 PGDLYTEKFKK

-325 AIVMIAM
+325 CVVMIAM
-332 AANFANSTDPAAI
+332 AANFANSTDPSKI

-352 DDFYRG
+352 ADFYRG

-378 ERVVIKGGK
+378 EQTIIKGGK
-387 FTPYK
+387 IVPYQ

>member
-1 MYENLGINQKERREF
+1 MKGGKRMRRYVYTVLIATL
-16 KMRKCAFMTAITIL
+16 AFLLIGVGSAI
-30 CLFIGLGVASAA
+30 AA
-42 DTFKIGALVPITG
+42 DTFKIGGLVPITG

-60 AEDLATGLKLAAEE
+60 AEDLATGLKLAGED
-74 VNAAGGVLGKPIE
+74 VNAAGGVLGKPVQV
-87 LIIEDT
+87 IIEDT

-99 GMDAARKLLD
+99 GMDAARKLIG
-109 VDKVSVITGGFSS
+109 VDKVGVIVGGFSS
-122 GVSMPIAKYAQSKG
+122 GVSLPIAKYCQSKG
-136 VLFVVA
+136 LVFVA
-142 VPTSPLF
+142 GAPTSPLF
-149 ADVGDYIFMID
+149 EEVGDYVFMTD
-160 VLDKFKGKAI
+160 VLDKFKGKVI
-170 ADLAIG
+170 AELALG

-196 REETVNN
+196 REETIKN
-203 LKAQGAEIVS
+203 LKALGVEITT

-223 YKAELQRLVAKK
+223 YKAELQRLFAKK
-235 PQTIIGTWYAKEGM
+235 PEAIIGTYYAKEGM
-249 VSAKQAYEMGLLDVN
+249 VTAKQAYEMGLLDVS

-273 QSSFATAVKEIP
+273 VSSFATAVKEIP
-285 AALEG
+285 DALEG

-298 PGILYVDKFKK
+298 PGDLYTEKFKK

-325 AIVMIAM
+325 CVVMVAM
-332 AANFANSTDPAAI
+332 AANFANSTEPAKI

-352 DDFYRG
+352 ADFYRG

-378 ERVVIKGGK
+378 EKVIIKGGK
-387 FTPYK
+387 FFPYKK